1 MKKWINNYAAI
12 LGGLIMQ
19 AQVMPMVYDSWANSN
34 TIPLATYIMV
44 VVGLTLITL
53 RYSNDWFIITLN
65 VTNIFL
71 HTLVQLPRI
80 F

>member
-1 MKKWINNYAAI
+1 MRFINNYAAI

-19 AQVMPMVYDSWANSN
+19 AQVMPMVYDSWANGH

-44 VVGLTLITL
+44 VVGLGLITL
-53 RYSNDWFIITLN
+53 RYRADWFIISLN
-65 VTNIFL
+65 LTNIFL
-71 HTLVQLPRI
+71 HTLVQLPRL